1 VHQSWDDRLFRLTT
15 YAAGKWAL
23 EAIAIEAG
31 HFGVE
36 VSIVQPGAVSSGG
49 GERAKRRSR
58 DAGRSRRHGGQDD
71 RTAPASVA
79 RAGRGACRAG
89 APAEKALRA
98 RKEAPEDKS
107 FLFAQIDW

>member
-58 DAGRSRRHGGQDD
+58 DAGSRRHGGHDD
-71 RTAPASVA
+71 RTALASVS
-79 RAGRGACRAG
+79 RAGWGVPVR

>member
-49 GERAKRRSR
+49 GERAKRRSG
-58 DAGRSRRHGGQDD
+58 DAGRSRRHGGHDD
-71 RTAPASVA
+71 RTALASVA
-79 RAGRGACRAG
+79 RAGRGVPVR

-98 RKEAPEDKS
+98 RKEAPEDKP
-107 FLFAQIDW
+107 FPFAQNDW